1 MSKRRLLVG
10 TKKGAVILTA
20 YGTRQ
25 NWEIT
30 GHRLRAGRCVASKA
44 EPQIPICIYAS

>member
-30 GHRLRAGRCVASKA
+30 GHRFMGWEMCRL
-44 EPQIPICIYAS
+44 